1 MPDAFDAYHRWL
13 GITPKDQPPHH
24 YRLLGID
31 LFENDPEVIRDA
43 TERQMVHVRKYQ
55 LGKHSALSQKI
66 LNELATA
73 KSCLLDPVKK
83 ACYDDSLRQKLLPRP
98 TPAAA
103 PPVQKEFSV
112 PPALGPKIAKT
123 SDVSNQQKTGLEF
136 IPKLPSPT
144 AALSNRERGEFFAQ
158 QLNPKHGPS
167 RYVQGRLSYIVLGTG
182 AVMVVVSAAIF
193 AISGNRGDS
202 EKSNSNTQIAQTAD
216 SNNVKNAEQSKNE
229 SKPLVTLTKE
239 PETQPPKPD
248 ENEAESAGP
257 DTAKYQE
264 SRRQG
269 ESIIPK
275 SNKDQSAVGSQS
287 APRQDDA
294 VEVLLKPRST
304 EIDQPQQQTKN
315 NNIASVTRPAGPK
328 GQAKTKNSGRAY
340 SSISPQERF
349 IFDLPTGKNFD
360 SHIFDVDIKTAEK
373 KLTDISDKLT
383 KASQYKG
390 QVILLGSPDG
400 AHAWAEMERKQQ
412 DGIFLAYYNR
422 RTPEIYAGYEKDKL
436 DGMIKKW
443 DDKNNRV
450 YWCQYAKGVRHG
462 YCCYFKDDILRAL
475 FEINRNK
482 IYAVHLCVNSTL
494 EKSFDSLEQAAAD
507 DDAKIL
513 IDEMQAVET
522 ELKRTINDY
531 ESRISD
537 EFKDIQQTLQGMHS
551 QKARDTIQNR
561 MNQRGI
567 QRENEIKSI
576 RRQGGA
582 P

>member
-24 YRLLGID
+24 YRLLGIE
-31 LFENDPEVIRDA
+31 LFENDAEVIRDA

-73 KSCLLDPVKK
+73 KTCLLDPVKK
-83 ACYDDSLRQKLLPRP
+83 AGYDDSLRQKLLPRP

-103 PPVQKEFSV
+103 PPVQNEFPA
-112 PPALGPKIAKT
+112 PPALGTNIVKT
-123 SDVSNQQKTGLEF
+123 SDVIRK
-136 IPKLPSPT
+136 P
-144 AALSNRERGEFFAQ
+144 
-158 QLNPKHGPS
+158 GPS
-167 RYVQGRLSYIVLGTG
+167 SYLQGRMPYIGLGA
-182 AVMVVVSAAIF
+182 AVMVIVFAAIF
-193 AISGNRGDS
+193 VLSGNRQIAS
-202 EKSNSNTQIAQTAD
+202 TSNSNTQLSQTAD
-216 SNNVKNAEQSKNE
+216 SNNGNNAEQNRNE
-229 SKPLVTLTKE
+229 SKPPATLTKE

-248 ENEAESAGP
+248 ENESKSAGL
-257 DTAKYQE
+257 DTAKDQE
-264 SRRQG
+264 SRRHT
-269 ESIIPK
+269 ESPLPE
-275 SNKDQSAVGSQS
+275 SNKNQSAVDNQPV
-287 APRQDDA
+287 PRQDEA
-294 VEVLLKPRST
+294 VDVLLKARSA
-304 EIDQPQQQTKN
+304 EIDQTQRQAKN
-315 NNIASVTRPAGPK
+315 KNIAPITRPTAPK
-328 GQAKTKNSGRAY
+328 GQAKTINGGRAY
-340 SSISPQERF
+340 SSILPQERI

-373 KLTDISDKLT
+373 KLIDASDKLT
-383 KASQYKG
+383 KTSQYKG
-390 QVILLGSPDG
+390 QVILLGSLDG
-400 AHAWAEMERKQQ
+400 AHAWAEMDRGKQ
-412 DGIFLAYYNR
+412 DGTFLAFYNKR
-422 RTPEIYAGYEKDKL
+422 NPDIYAGYDKDKF

-443 DDKNNRV
+443 DEKNNRV

-494 EKSFDSLEQAAAD
+494 EKSFDSLEQATAD
-507 DDAKIL
+507 ENAKLI
-513 IDEMQAVET
+513 IDEVQAVEA
-522 ELKRTINDY
+522 ELKHAINEY
-531 ESRISD
+531 ENRVSD
-537 EFKDIQQTLQGMHS
+537 EFKNIQLTLQGMHS

-567 QRENEIKSI
+567 QRENEIKAI